1 INSQSLNT
9 VIWSIILGFSVYGI
23 LRLILRKRLLA
34 FVKQLASRADL
45 NLMDEIG
52 YRSVIIGFP
61 LFALGGIFFAAIWAQ
76 IAWSR
81 FWGWDP
87 KETWAFITFMFYTV
101 FLHLRLNRGYEGEKS
116 AWLAVLGFILIL
128 FNLIAINLIVAG
140 LHSYA
145 LLEKRVEMT
154 EKILIVD
161 DEERIRKLLNMYL
174 VREGYDITEAENG
187 EEALELAMEN
197 DYNCILLDLMMPK
210 MDGIEVASRLR
221 RTKSTPIIMLTAK
234 GEENNRVEGFEVG
247 ADDYIV
253 KPFSPREV
261 VLRVKAILRRSSE
274 TTFINQEATAKDVIV
289 YEHLV
294 IDNDAHRVLADDH
307 NVNLTPKEYEL
318 LLFLAKSPDKVFDR
332 EELLKEVWH
341 YDFYGDLR
349 TVDTHVKRLREKLNK
364 VSPEASRMIHTV
376 WGIGYK

>member
-1 INSQSLNT
+1 
-9 VIWSIILGFSVYGI
+9 
-23 LRLILRKRLLA
+23 
-34 FVKQLASRADL
+34 
-45 NLMDEIG
+45 
-52 YRSVIIGFP
+52 
-61 LFALGGIFFAAIWAQ
+61 
-76 IAWSR
+76 
-81 FWGWDP
+81 
-87 KETWAFITFMFYTV
+87 
-101 FLHLRLNRGYEGEKS
+101 
-116 AWLAVLGFILIL
+116 
-128 FNLIAINLIVAG
+128 
-140 LHSYA
+140 
-145 LLEKRVEMT
+145 MT

-174 VREGYDITEAENG
+174 VREGYDITEAEDG
-187 EEALELAMEN
+187 EEALELAMKN

-210 MDGIEVASRLR
+210 MDGIEVANKLR

-294 IDNDAHRVLADDH
+294 IDNDAHRVLADDSK
-307 NVNLTPKEYEL
+307 VNLTPKEYEL

-376 WGIGYK
+376 WGIGYKFEVNES